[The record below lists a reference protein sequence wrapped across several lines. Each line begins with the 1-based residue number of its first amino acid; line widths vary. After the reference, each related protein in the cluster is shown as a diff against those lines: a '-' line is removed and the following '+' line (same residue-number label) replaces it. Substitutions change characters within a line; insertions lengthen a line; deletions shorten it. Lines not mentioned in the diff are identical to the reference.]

1 MMGGVDTVMPDKIVK
16 RIVNGI
22 LVKVGLESLNSE
34 QGICFGRWVM
44 GEALFR
50 GGCLENRETKP
61 LFRAFMSMLVVFVV
75 GMFFLGMFVLGILLA
90 YSVPYPSV
98 DLPTLLPILTFLGTL
113 CSVSG
118 VGLVVSLHRYRKKS
132 RVEVTDEGVVFG
144 GRLVRWGDVDDVKV
158 WSESFR
164 EAEVEGSP
172 VVGYGIYGY
181 AIGRTMPSTVTYRS
195 RKYVVLQFFHRNG
208 METVY
213 FARQE
218 YWPFVKAVSGILGK
232 RVTVPEWLQKLMRS
246 FGN

>member
-1 MMGGVDTVMPDKIVK
+1 
-16 RIVNGI
+16 
-22 LVKVGLESLNSE
+22 
-34 QGICFGRWVM
+34 M
-44 GEALFR
+44 GEVLFR
-50 GGCLENRETKP
+50 GGCLENRETQA

-75 GMFFLGMFVLGILLA
+75 GMFFLGMFVFGILLA
-90 YSVPYPSV
+90 YSLPYPSV
-98 DLPTLLPILTFLGTL
+98 DFATLLPILTFLGTL

-118 VGLVVSLHRYRKKS
+118 VGLVVSLHRYRKRS
-132 RVEVTDEGVVFG
+132 IVVVTDEGVVFG

-213 FARQE
+213 FSKQE
-218 YWPFVKAVSGILGK
+218 YWPFVKTISGILNLRG
-232 RVTVPEWLQKLMRS
+232 TVPNWFQELEKS
-246 FGN
+246 FR